1 MAREKTAES
10 CVQIPCV
17 SLSSLPILISLTQVY
32 AEMSG
37 RENGS
42 NDLMQLRY
50 AF

>member
-1 MAREKTAES
+1 M
-10 CVQIPCV
+10 
-17 SLSSLPILISLTQVY
+17 LLTQVY

-50 AF
+50 AHLLSLIDR

>member
-1 MAREKTAES
+1 MM
-10 CVQIPCV
+10 
-17 SLSSLPILISLTQVY
+17 LLTQVY

-50 AF
+50 ALCFSLTGMRC